1 MVPPTN
7 SSTTNDM
14 ITEEPISPHQIPR
27 LTRRLTGFLPQEIKA
42 IDATIPLKSRSLW
55 QKHQVKKFENAD
67 QFEGRFIDHVETTLA
82 RSLYNCDDLAAYE
95 ATSMAVRDNLTIDWN
110 KTQQKFTTRDPK
122 RIYYLSLEFLMGR
135 ALDNALI
142 NMDISDKNETD
153 VNGASGKPTKKKEG
167 AATNTKEM
175 VAESLDELGF
185 RLEDVIE
192 QEPDAALGNGGL
204 GRLAAC
210 FIDSMATE
218 NIPAWG
224 YGLRYEY
231 GIFAQKI
238 IDGYQVET
246 PDYWLNLGNAWEIER
261 NEVQFPVTFYGY
273 VDRSE
278 KNTSTLAASQWIG
291 GERVLACAYDFP
303 VPGYKTSNVNN
314 LRLWKAKPTTEFD
327 FAKFN
332 SGDYQ
337 NSVEAQQRAESITAC
352 LYPNDNF
359 EQGKELRLKQQ
370 YFWCSASL
378 HDIIRRYKKTK
389 RPWREFPDQVAIQ
402 LNDTHPTLAVVELQ
416 RILVDLEKL
425 DWHDAWDIVTKT
437 FAYTN
442 HTVMQEA
449 LEKWPVGLFGH
460 LLPRHLEIIY
470 DINWFFLQDVA
481 KKFPKDVDL
490 LSRISIIEEGGQER
504 QIRMA
509 FLAVVGSHKV
519 NGVAELHSELI
530 KTTIFGDFVKFF
542 GPSKFTNVTN
552 GITPRRWLKSANPAL
567 DKLISE
573 TLQDPEGNYLLDMPA
588 LTKLSALADDKE
600 FQKKWYKVKKDN
612 KIRLADLIKKL
623 NGGVDII
630 DREHIDDTLFDM
642 QVKRI
647 HEYKRQQL
655 NIFGVIYRYL
665 AMKTMI
671 ANGASLKE
679 VEEKFPRKVSF
690 FGGKSA
696 PGYYMAKLIIKLIN
710 SVGDVINNDVE
721 IGNLLKVVFIPEYN
735 VSKAEIIIPASDLSE
750 HISTAGTE
758 ASGTSN
764 MKFAMNGGLII
775 GTVDGANVEIT
786 REIGE
791 DNIFLFGNLSENV
804 EELRY
809 NHQYQETPIP
819 EDLDKVLKHIEEG
832 NFSPENPNEFQPIVD
847 TIKAHGDYYLCSD
860 DFDSYIATQEL
871 VDQVFHTQRDEWTK
885 KSILSVANC
894 GFFSSDRCIQE
905 YSETIWNVE
914 PVKK

>member
-1 MVPPTN
+1 MSPA
-7 SSTTNDM
+7 SSSTNDM
-14 ITEEPISPHQIPR
+14 ITEEPSSPKNLPK

-42 IDATIPLKSRSLW
+42 IDSTIPLKSRSLW
-55 QKHQVKKFENAD
+55 NKHQVKKFTNKED
-67 QFEGRFIDHVETTLA
+67 FQGRFIDHVETTLA
-82 RSLYNCDDLAAYE
+82 RSLYNCDNLAAYE
-95 ATSMAVRDNLTIDWN
+95 ATSMSVRDNLIIDWN

-122 RIYYLSLEFLMGR
+122 RVYYLSLEFLMGR

-142 NMDISDKNETD
+142 NMDINDKDQHDHEDKNFKNDEQ
-153 VNGASGKPTKKKEG
+153 NPRKLISSA
-167 AATNTKEM
+167 
-175 VAESLDELGF
+175 LDELGF
-185 RLEDVIE
+185 RLEDVLE
-192 QEPDAALGNGGL
+192 QEPDAGLGNGGL

-224 YGLRYEY
+224 YGLQYQY

-246 PDYWLNLGNAWEIER
+246 PDYWLNFGNAWEIER
-261 NEVQFPVTFYGY
+261 TEVQIPVTFYGY
-273 VDRSE
+273 VERS
-278 KNTSTLAASQWIG
+278 KDSSSTLEPSQWIG
-291 GERVLACAYDFP
+291 GERVIAVGYDFP
-303 VPGYKTSNVNN
+303 VPGYKTNNVNN
-314 LRLWKAKPTTEFD
+314 LRLWQARPTTEFD

-337 NSVEAQQRAESITAC
+337 NSVEQQQRAESITAV

-359 EQGKELRLKQQ
+359 DQGKELRLKQQ

-378 HDIIRRYKKTK
+378 HDILRRFKKTK
-389 RPWREFPDQVAIQ
+389 RPWSEFPDQIAIQ

-425 DWHDAWDIVTKT
+425 DWHEAWDIVVKT
-437 FAYTN
+437 FSYTN

-460 LLPRHLEIIY
+460 LLPRHLEIVY
-470 DINWFFLQDVA
+470 DINWFFLQEVA
-481 KKFPKDVDL
+481 KKFPKDIDL
-490 LSRISIIEEGGQER
+490 LSRISIIEESGSQR

-509 FLAVVGSHKV
+509 FLAIVGSHKV

-530 KTTIFGDFVKFF
+530 KTTIFKDFVKFY

-552 GITPRRWLKSANPAL
+552 GVTPRRWLAQANPNL
-567 DKLISE
+567 TKLISE
-573 TLQDPEGNYLLDMPA
+573 TLNDPECNFLLDMPK
-588 LTKLSALADDKE
+588 LTALANFVDDPI
-600 FQKKWYKVKKDN
+600 FQKKWKAVKTQN
-612 KIRLADLIKKL
+612 KIRLADLIKDI
-623 NGGVDII
+623 NDGVDII
-630 DREHIDDTLFDM
+630 DREHIEDTLFDV

-655 NIFGVIYRYL
+655 NVFGIVYRYL
-665 AMKTMI
+665 AMKSMLK
-671 ANGASLKE
+671 NGASIEE
-679 VEEKFPRKVSF
+679 VAAKFPRKVSI

-710 SVGDVINNDVE
+710 SVADVINDDPEVE
-721 IGNLLKVVFIPEYN
+721 NLLKVFFIPEYN
-735 VSKAEIIIPASDLSE
+735 VSKAEIIIPASDISE

-764 MKFAMNGGLII
+764 MKFALNGGLII

-791 DNIFLFGNLSENV
+791 DNVFLFGNLSENV
-804 EELRY
+804 EDLRY
-809 NHQYQETPIP
+809 NHQYSPQALP
-819 EDLDKVLKHIEEG
+819 ENLEKVLEFIENG
-832 NFSPENPNEFQPIVD
+832 NLTENPGEFKPIVD
-847 TIKAHGDYYLCSD
+847 TVKHHGDYYLVSD
-860 DFDSYIATQEL
+860 DFESYLATQEL
-871 VDQVFHTQRDEWTK
+871 IDEVYHTDKVEWVK
-885 KSILSVANC
+885 KCILSVSNM

-905 YSETIWNVE
+905 YAETIWNVE
-914 PVKK
+914 PVKS